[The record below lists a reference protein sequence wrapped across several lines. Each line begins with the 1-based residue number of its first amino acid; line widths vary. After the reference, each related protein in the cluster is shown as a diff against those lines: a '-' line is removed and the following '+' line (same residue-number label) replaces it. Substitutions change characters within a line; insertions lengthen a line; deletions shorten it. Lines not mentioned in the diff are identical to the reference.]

1 MAIPLKRNKISAI
14 QLTLS
19 LSLCS
24 TFIAPAI
31 AQDTLILADAYID
44 VAKGKSVDNAAIII
58 SNNQIVKVT
67 TAANITNKADY
78 SLIDLKGKTL
88 VPGVM
93 DMHVHLSGDAED
105 NFLESMNY
113 SVPRQTVKAVKNAQ
127 KTLLAGFTTV
137 RDLGASGY
145 SVIATRD
152 GIDAG
157 DIPGPRI
164 WAVGHAIGITGG
176 HCDDNFPAPEA
187 HAKAQGVADGPLEVR
202 TKVRE
207 NIKYGANAIKVCATG
222 GVFSKGTQVGAQQMT
237 YEELKSAADEA
248 HMRGLVIAA
257 HAHGTSGIKDA
268 IRAGIDSIEHCS
280 FMDDEAIKMAIKAG
294 TYLSCDIYNTE
305 YTLAY
310 GAANGVP
317 EANINKEKQVS
328 QAQRDSFRKAVKAGA
343 KMVFGSDAAI
353 YPHGDNGK
361 QFSRMVTYGMT
372 PVQALQA
379 ATINSAALIKQDNLG
394 QIKAGFLADIIAVD
408 GNPLDNI
415 SLMENVTFVMKN
427 GVVYKK
433 R

>member
-24 TFIAPAI
+24 TFIAPAF

-67 TAANITNKADY
+67 TAAKITNKADY